1 MKRFLAI
8 LMAVTLVLTAGI
20 ALAERDGAQ
29 LRFSWWGGDERH
41 EATLNTMK
49 LYEASHPGITLVGE
63 YSGFDGYLEKLV
75 TQLAGGTAPDIIQID
90 YAYLETL
97 WSVQDNFV
105 NFRDQSVVDISGISQ
120 GLLEGVTSPSGV
132 LIGLPTGLN
141 FSVIYVNKALAD
153 AAGIELGHW
162 TWDDLFENAKKL
174 RAHNPDAY
182 LAMGGTNPN
191 RSFFEP
197 YLLNLSGEKLVNED
211 YTLGF
216 TEEQAAETFR
226 FLQRCYAEGVLYPL
240 ENEAV
245 GTYGNYQAFDWLNG
259 NVLCLPDYSS
269 GEAAAKGSMDGVAAM
284 PMWGDCD
291 AANTGI
297 MMRPTNMLAVNAKSA
312 NVEEA
317 LRFVD
322 YFFNDSEAI
331 DTLKLVRSIPATELA
346 IARMNEQGLID
357 SDTMDAATWAAE
369 HKGGAGQNIIST
381 NEQLEQIESDF
392 ISAVYYGDYTPE
404 AAAKAFV
411 EAMQNCVD
419 ELKATAQKDAK

>member
-1 MKRFLAI
+1 MKRFLAV
-8 LMAVTLVLTAGI
+8 LVALVMVCASTL
-20 ALAERDGAQ
+20 ALAEDAQ

-41 EATLNTMK
+41 EATLATMEA
-49 LYEASHPGITLVGE
+49 YEASHPGVKLVGE

-105 NFRDQSVVDISGISQ
+105 DFYNQDIVDISGLST
-120 GLLEGVTSPSGV
+120 GLMAGVTASNGV

-141 FSVIYVNKALAD
+141 FSIIYVNKTLAD

-162 TWDDLFENAKKL
+162 TWDDLFENTRKL
-174 RAHNPDAY
+174 REYNPNAY
-182 LAMGGTNPN
+182 LAIGSTS
-191 RSFFEP
+191 RAFFEP
-197 YLLNLSGEKLVNED
+197 YLLNMSGQKLVNED

-226 FLQRCYAEGVLYPL
+226 FMMRCYEEGVLYPM
-240 ENEAV
+240 EDAAV
-245 GTYGNYQAFDWLNG
+245 GTYGFYQDYDWLNG

-269 GEAAAKGSMDGVAAM
+269 GEAAAKGSMENVVAM
-284 PMWGDCD
+284 PFWGDSEAD
-291 AANTGI
+291 NTGI
-297 MMRPTNMLAVNAKSA
+297 VMRPTNMLAVNAKSEHL
-312 NVEEA
+312 EEA
-317 LRFVD
+317 LEFVN
-322 YFFNDSEAI
+322 YFFNDPEAI
-331 DTLKLVRSIPATELA
+331 DILKLVRSIPSTEQA
-346 IARMNEQGLID
+346 IGRMNEQGLID
-357 SDTMDAATWAAE
+357 SDTMAAADWAGS

-381 NEQLEQIESDF
+381 NAQLEQIENDF

-404 AAAKAFV
+404 EGAKAFM

-419 ELKATAQKDAK
+419 ELKATAEKDAQ